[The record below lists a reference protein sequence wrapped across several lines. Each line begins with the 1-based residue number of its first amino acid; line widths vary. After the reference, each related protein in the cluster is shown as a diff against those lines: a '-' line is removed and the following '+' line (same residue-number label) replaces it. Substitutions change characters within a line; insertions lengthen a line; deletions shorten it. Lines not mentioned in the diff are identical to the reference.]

1 MLGFI
6 IATLAM
12 ESGIFLGGW
21 HLPMGSS
28 GFSPTL
34 ETEQKKAQ
42 RFLVGLCRPLAVS
55 VTG

>member
-12 ESGIFLGGW
+12 ESGILLGGR
-21 HLPMGSS
+21 HLPVGSS

-34 ETEQKKAQ
+34 QTEQKAQ
-42 RFLVGLCRPLAVS
+42 RLLVGLCRPLAVS